1 MMTSN
6 SPETVETVIVT
17 MVFDAAD
24 PASLSGVLARYV
36 VTARGVDGCRNI
48 DLCASTT
55 ATDRYVVISKWASP
69 EAQRRHFDSPAMVER
84 SLTEVAGLTHAAQL
98 SQVRLL
104 PDEQAA
110 QKDLFPQG
118 KLDKDLQQVDL
129 RSRNSWRLLLAEVP
143 TVELLEVQLVNAV
156 APFIRNARLKPLM
169 LRTPN
174 TDKHNQNRTSH
185 DH

>member
-69 EAQRRHFDSPAMVER
+69 EAQRRHFDSPAMVEM
-84 SLTEVAGLTHAAQL
+84 AQACIGLL
-98 SQVRLL
+98 VRPPSIDLL
-104 PDEQAA
+104 DAISA
-110 QKDLFPQG
+110 HDL
-118 KLDKDLQQVDL
+118 
-129 RSRNSWRLLLAEVP
+129 A
-143 TVELLEVQLVNAV
+143 
-156 APFIRNARLKPLM
+156 
-169 LRTPN
+169 
-174 TDKHNQNRTSH
+174 
-185 DH
+185 